1 MGTLKS
7 IGGCLLYIVIL
18 AACVALAALFFLG
31 AEWCSTHLLPWFMR
45 GSEIA
50 TAILFLILLPL
61 CLIRKARGFAAAAI
75 LLISYVFGI
84 TVWME
89 GLLITLSTWGVGAV
103 IFGLLFAGVGV
114 VPIAMLAALFH
125 GMWWGLLDLVG
136 LTVFTFGSRF
146 FSIWIAEKGEK
157 RQRIETFAGEEA
169 SIEEE
174 P

>member
-1 MGTLKS
+1 METLKS

-31 AEWCSTHLLPWFMR
+31 AEWCSAHLLPWFML
-45 GSEIA
+45 GCEIA

-61 CLIRKARGFAAAAI
+61 CLIRKARGFAAIAI

-103 IFGLLFAGVGV
+103 IFGLLFMGVGV
-114 VPIAMLAALFH
+114 VPIGMLAALFH
-125 GMWWGLLDLVG
+125 RMWWELLDLIV
-136 LTVFTFGSRF
+136 LTVFTFGCRF
-146 FSIWIAEKGEK
+146 FSIWIAEKGEQ
-157 RQRIETFAGEEA
+157 RQRIEAYEA
-169 SIEEE
+169 E
-174 P
+174 

>member
-1 MGTLKS
+1 METLKS
-7 IGGCLLYIVIL
+7 VGGCLLYIVIL

-31 AEWCSTHLLPWFMR
+31 AAWCSTHLLPWFML

-50 TAILFLILLPL
+50 ASILFLILLPL
-61 CLIRKARGFAAAAI
+61 CLIRKVRGFAAIAI

-125 GMWWGLLDLVG
+125 GMWWELLDLTV
-136 LTVFTFGSRF
+136 LTALTFGCRF
-146 FSIWIAEKGEK
+146 FSIWIAEKN
-157 RQRIETFAGEEA
+157 
-169 SIEEE
+169 
-174 P
+174 